1 MVWMVLPGAIMF
13 QIKPETRGEPLL
25 FTISAPGSFT
35 GHMDVLWPIR
45 MTQQKLLRV
54 YTSVTT
60 GTQTRTGL
68 GRL

>member
-35 GHMDVLWPIR
+35 GHFSHARFVTGILLIFA
-45 MTQQKLLRV
+45 QQKVGFIKL
-54 YTSVTT
+54 
-60 GTQTRTGL
+60 GPGL
-68 GRL
+68 V